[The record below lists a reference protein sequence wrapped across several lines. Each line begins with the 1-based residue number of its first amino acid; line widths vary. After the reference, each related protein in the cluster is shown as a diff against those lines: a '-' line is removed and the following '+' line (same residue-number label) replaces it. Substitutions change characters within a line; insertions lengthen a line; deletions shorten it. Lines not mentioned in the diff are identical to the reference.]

1 MAAFAGLAQTAQQGD
16 PKKNPGGYEEFH
28 SPMVLE
34 TVFPMWIKGKRDAWV
49 TSAES
54 QRLRTFRCD
63 RISILSLSTNAREA
77 SSGQTEIRIK
87 VELNNPNH
95 NHDKEVALLFEVING
110 DITDASFKLE
120 PVKVKE
126 GATVTKV
133 SKARIPL
140 SALREEPPT
149 KLRIT
154 MTNWDY

>member
-1 MAAFAGLAQTAQQGD
+1 MRTRTTPISLLIGMAAFAGLAQTAQQGD

-77 SSGQTEIRIK
+77 SSGQTEKERDLLRTHGTLTPA
-87 VELNNPNH
+87 ELLGAPG
-95 NHDKEVALLFEVING
+95 LSG
-110 DITDASFKLE
+110 AS
-120 PVKVKE
+120 
-126 GATVTKV
+126 T
-133 SKARIPL
+133 
-140 SALREEPPT
+140 
-149 KLRIT
+149 
-154 MTNWDY
+154 